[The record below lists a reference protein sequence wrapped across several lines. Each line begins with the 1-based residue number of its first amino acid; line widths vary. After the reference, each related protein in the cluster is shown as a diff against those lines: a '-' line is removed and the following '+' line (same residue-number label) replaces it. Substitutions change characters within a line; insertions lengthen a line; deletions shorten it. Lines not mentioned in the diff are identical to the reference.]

1 MDHTPRFA
9 KPRTVFDGIEPRRFE
24 QLETFAARHLPRLP
38 LAAEA
43 EELGLDLDACLAAV
57 IDQRAFAADAAAA
70 FAPFEGHW
78 LGGDIRD
85 SRRVYR
91 HIWYPT
97 EVEKAD
103 EADETDETDEAAGGF
118 GGFAGQ
124 KVLMLDADG
133 RATLAYDFCQLG
145 PTPRVTGLVGARAH
159 RGYCLPAGAL
169 LWLGEERDAQVS
181 VHLERVHAHD
191 QLYDV
196 RGFVVDVGAGEAAIQ
211 ARSDWRYHR
220 LRSGAIRP

>member
-1 MDHTPRFA
+1 MTREATPRFA
-9 KPRTVFDGIEPRRFE
+9 DPRPVFDGIDVRRFE
-24 QLETFAARHLPRLP
+24 RLEAFAARHLPHLP

-43 EELGLDLDACLAAV
+43 GELGLELDACLAAV
-57 IDQRAFAADAAAA
+57 TDQRAFADRAAAA

-78 LGGDIRD
+78 LGGDIHD

-97 EVEKAD
+97 EMDA
-103 EADETDETDEAAGGF
+103 TDGTD

-124 KVLMLDADG
+124 KVLMLDAEE

-145 PTPRVTGLVGARAH
+145 PTPRVTGLVGTRAH
-159 RGYCLPAGAL
+159 RGYCLPEGAL
-169 LWLGEERDAQVS
+169 LWLGEEQDAQVS
-181 VHLERVHAHD
+181 VHLERVHAHG

-196 RGFVVDVGAGEAAIQ
+196 RGVVVAVEAGAGGIR

-220 LRSGAIRP
+220 LRAGAVRS